1 MKYIGPDFC
10 NITSLLTDEEL
21 LIQKTANQF
30 VTEEFNP
37 IVNEY
42 YEKGSF
48 PLDLIPKMGELGFFG
63 ATLPKKYG
71 GSEITSTAYGLIMQE
86 LEKGD
91 SGLRSVCSVQGSL
104 VMFPIYQYG
113 TEEQKEKWLPLL
125 AAGKAVGCFGLT
137 ESNHGS
143 DPAGMLTRA
152 KRDGDDWIINGSKMW
167 ITNGSIA
174 DIAVVWARDEDNVIR
189 GFLLEKGMDG
199 FTSSNIH
206 GKMSLRASIT
216 SELFMKDVRV
226 SDANRLPNIEG
237 LKGPLSCLTQARYSI
252 AWGVIGA
259 AIDCYEV
266 ALSYSKDRKQFSKPI
281 AGFQLTQ
288 QKLVYMIEEIT
299 KAQLLALQL
308 ARLKDSGDLDFSHI
322 SLGKK
327 NNVAIARKC
336 AQLGREILGGNGIMD
351 DYPMMR
357 HMMNLETV
365 YTYEGTHEI
374 HTLIIGQKITD
385 IPAFE

>member
-1 MKYIGPDFC
+1 MKYLGPDFC

-30 VTEEFNP
+30 VAEEFNP

-113 TEEQKEKWLPLL
+113 TDEQKEKWLPLL
-125 AAGKAVGCFGLT
+125 ASGKAIGCFGLT

>member
-30 VTEEFNP
+30 VAEEFNP

-113 TEEQKEKWLPLL
+113 TDEQKEKWLPLL
-125 AAGKAVGCFGLT
+125 ASGKAIGCFGLT

-259 AIDCYEV
+259 AVDCYEV

>member
-10 NITSLLTDEEL
+10 NVSSLLTDEEL

-30 VTEEFNP
+30 VEKEFNP

-42 YEKGSF
+42 YDKGSF

-63 ATLPKKYG
+63 ATLPKEFG
-71 GSEITSTAYGLIMQE
+71 GSEISSTAYGLIMHE

-91 SGLRSVCSVQGSL
+91 SGLRSVCSVQGGL
-104 VMFPIYQYG
+104 VMYPIHQYG
-113 TEEQKEKWLPLL
+113 TDEQKKKWLPKL
-125 AAGKAVGCFGLT
+125 AAGKAIGCFGLT
-137 ESNHGS
+137 EANHGS
-143 DPAGMLTRA
+143 DPGGMLTKA
-152 KRDGDDWIINGSKMW
+152 KKDGDDWIINGSKMW

-174 DIAVVWARDEDNVIR
+174 DVAVVWAKDEEDVVR
-189 GFLLEKGMDG
+189 GFLIEKGTAG
-199 FTSSNIH
+199 FSSSDIH

-226 SDANRLPNIEG
+226 PDSNRLPGVKG

-252 AWGVIGA
+252 VWGTIGA
-259 AIDCYEV
+259 AVDCYEV
-266 ALSYSKDRKQFSKPI
+266 ALNYSKERKQFSKPI

-288 QKLVYMIEEIT
+288 KKLAYMIQEIS
-299 KAQLLALQL
+299 KAQLLAIQL
-308 ARLKDSGDLDFSHI
+308 GRLKDNNQLDFSHI

-327 NNVAIARKC
+327 NNVAIARDC
-336 AQLGREILGGNGIMD
+336 ARLAREILGGNGIMD
-351 DYPMMR
+351 DYSVMR

-374 HTLIIGQKITD
+374 HTLIIGQKITGE
-385 IPAFE
+385 PAFE

>member
-30 VTEEFNP
+30 VEKEFNP

-42 YEKGSF
+42 YDKGLF
-48 PLDLIPKMGELGFFG
+48 PLDLIPKMGKLGFFG
-63 ATLPKKYG
+63 ATLPKEFG
-71 GSEITSTAYGLIMQE
+71 GSEISSTAYGLIMHE

-91 SGLRSVCSVQGSL
+91 SGLRSVCSVQGGL
-104 VMFPIYQYG
+104 VMYPIHQYG
-113 TEEQKEKWLPLL
+113 TDEQKKKWLPKL
-125 AAGKAVGCFGLT
+125 AAGKAIGCFGLT
-137 ESNHGS
+137 EANHGS
-143 DPAGMLTRA
+143 DPGGMLTKA
-152 KRDGDDWIINGSKMW
+152 KKDGNDWIINGSKMW

-174 DIAVVWARDEDNVIR
+174 DVAVVWAKDEQDVVR
-189 GFLLEKGMDG
+189 GFLIEKGTEG
-199 FTSSNIH
+199 FSSSDIH

-216 SELFMKDVRV
+216 SELFMKDVRIPD
-226 SDANRLPNIEG
+226 SNRLPGVEG

-252 AWGVIGA
+252 AWGTIGA
-259 AIDCYEV
+259 AVDCYEV
-266 ALSYSKDRKQFSKPI
+266 ALNYSKERKQFSKPI

-288 QKLVYMIEEIT
+288 KKLAYMIQEIS
-299 KAQLLALQL
+299 KAQLLAIQL
-308 ARLKDSGDLDFSHI
+308 GKLKDNNQLDFSHI

-327 NNVAIARKC
+327 NNVAIARDC
-336 AQLGREILGGNGIMD
+336 ARLAREILGANGIMD
-351 DYPMMR
+351 DYSVMR

-374 HTLIIGQKITD
+374 HTLIIGQKITGE
-385 IPAFE
+385 PAFE

>member
-63 ATLPKKYG
+63 ATLPKKYV

-174 DIAVVWARDEDNVIR
+174 DVAVVWARDEDDVIR

-252 AWGVIGA
+252 VWGVIGA

-266 ALSYSKDRKQFSKPI
+266 ALSYGKDRKQFSKPI

-288 QKLVYMIEEIT
+288 QKLVYMIQEIT

-374 HTLIIGQKITD
+374 HTLILGQKITD

>member
-10 NITSLLTDEEL
+10 NINSLLTDEEL

-48 PLDLIPKMGELGFFG
+48 PMDLIPKMGELGFFG

-71 GSEITSTAYGLIMQE
+71 GSEITNTAYGLIMQE

-104 VMFPIYQYG
+104 VMFPIYKYG
-113 TEEQKEKWLPLL
+113 TDKQKEKWLPLL
-125 AAGKAVGCFGLT
+125 AAGKAIGCFGLT

-143 DPAGMLTRA
+143 DPSGMLTRA

-174 DIAVVWARDEDNVIR
+174 DIAVVWARDEDNIIR

-199 FTSSNIH
+199 FTSSDIH

-226 SDANRLPNIEG
+226 SDANRLPDIEG

-308 ARLKDSGDLDFSHI
+308 ARLKDSGDLEPAHI

-374 HTLIIGQKITD
+374 HTLIIGQKITG

>member
-30 VTEEFNP
+30 VAEEFNP

-113 TEEQKEKWLPLL
+113 TDEQKEKWLPLL
-125 AAGKAVGCFGLT
+125 ASGKAIGCFGLT

-174 DIAVVWARDEDNVIR
+174 DIAVVWARDEDNIIR
-189 GFLLEKGMDG
+189 GFLLEKGIDG

-266 ALSYSKDRKQFSKPI
+266 ALSYGKDRKQFSKPI

>member
-30 VTEEFNP
+30 VAEEFNP

-113 TEEQKEKWLPLL
+113 SDEQKEKWLPLL
-125 AAGKAVGCFGLT
+125 ASGKAIGCFGLT

-174 DIAVVWARDEDNVIR
+174 DIAVVWARDEDDVIR

>member
-21 LIQKTANQF
+21 LIQKTTNQF
-30 VTEEFNP
+30 VEKEFNP

-42 YEKGSF
+42 YDKGSF

-63 ATLPKKYG
+63 ATLPKEFG
-71 GSEITSTAYGLIMQE
+71 GSEISSTAYGLIMHE

-91 SGLRSVCSVQGSL
+91 SGLRSVCSVQGGL
-104 VMFPIYQYG
+104 VMYPIHQYG
-113 TEEQKEKWLPLL
+113 TDEQKKKWLPKL
-125 AAGKAVGCFGLT
+125 AAGTAIGCFGLT
-137 ESNHGS
+137 EANHGS
-143 DPAGMLTRA
+143 DPGGMLTKA

-174 DIAVVWARDEDNVIR
+174 DVAVVWAKDEEGIVR
-189 GFLLEKGMDG
+189 GFLIEKGTKG
-199 FTSSNIH
+199 FSSSDIH

-216 SELFMKDVRV
+216 SELFMKDVRIPD
-226 SDANRLPNIEG
+226 SNRLPGVEG

-252 AWGVIGA
+252 AWGTIGA
-259 AIDCYEV
+259 AVDCYEV
-266 ALSYSKDRKQFSKPI
+266 ALNYSKERKQFSKPI

-288 QKLVYMIEEIT
+288 KKLAYMIQEIS
-299 KAQLLALQL
+299 KAQLLAIQL
-308 ARLKDSGDLDFSHI
+308 GKLKDNNQLDFSHI

-327 NNVAIARKC
+327 NNVAIARDC
-336 AQLGREILGGNGIMD
+336 ARLAREILGANGIMD
-351 DYPMMR
+351 DYSVMR

-374 HTLIIGQKITD
+374 HTLIIGQKITGE
-385 IPAFE
+385 PAFE

>member
-30 VTEEFNP
+30 VEKEFNP

-42 YEKGSF
+42 YDKGSF

-63 ATLPKKYG
+63 ATLPKEFG
-71 GSEITSTAYGLIMQE
+71 GSEISSTAYGLIMHE

-91 SGLRSVCSVQGSL
+91 SGLRSVCSVQGGL
-104 VMFPIYQYG
+104 VMYPIHQYG
-113 TEEQKEKWLPLL
+113 TDEQKKKWLPKL
-125 AAGKAVGCFGLT
+125 AAGTAIGCFGLT
-137 ESNHGS
+137 EANHGS
-143 DPAGMLTRA
+143 DPGGMLTKA

-174 DIAVVWARDEDNVIR
+174 DVAVVWAKDEEGIVR
-189 GFLLEKGMDG
+189 GFLIEKGTKG
-199 FTSSNIH
+199 FSSSDIH

-216 SELFMKDVRV
+216 SELFMKDVRIPD
-226 SDANRLPNIEG
+226 SNRLPGVEG

-252 AWGVIGA
+252 AWGTIGSA
-259 AIDCYEV
+259 VDCYEV
-266 ALSYSKDRKQFSKPI
+266 ALNYSKERKQFSKPI

-288 QKLVYMIEEIT
+288 KKLAYMIQEIS
-299 KAQLLALQL
+299 KAQLLAIQL
-308 ARLKDSGDLDFSHI
+308 GKLKDNNQLDFSHI

-327 NNVAIARKC
+327 NNVAIARDC
-336 AQLGREILGGNGIMD
+336 ARLAREILGANGIMD
-351 DYPMMR
+351 DYSVMR

-374 HTLIIGQKITD
+374 HTLIIGQKITGE
-385 IPAFE
+385 PAFE

>member
-174 DIAVVWARDEDNVIR
+174 DVAVVWARDEDDVIR

-252 AWGVIGA
+252 VWGVIGA

-266 ALSYSKDRKQFSKPI
+266 ALSYGKDRKQFSKPI

-288 QKLVYMIEEIT
+288 QKLVYMIQEIT

-374 HTLIIGQKITD
+374 HTLILGQKITD
-385 IPAFE
+385 IAAFE

>member
-30 VTEEFNP
+30 VAEEFNP

-113 TEEQKEKWLPLL
+113 TDEQKEKWLPLL

-174 DIAVVWARDEDNVIR
+174 DIAVVWARDEDDVIR
-189 GFLLEKGMDG
+189 GFLIEKGMDG

>member
-30 VTEEFNP
+30 VAEEFNP

-113 TEEQKEKWLPLL
+113 TDEQKEKWLPLL

-152 KRDGDDWIINGSKMW
+152 KRDGDDWIINGLKMW

-174 DIAVVWARDEDNVIR
+174 DIAVVWARDEDDVVR

-259 AIDCYEV
+259 AVDCYEV

-374 HTLIIGQKITD
+374 HTLILGQKITD

>member
-21 LIQKTANQF
+21 LIQKTTNQF
-30 VTEEFNP
+30 VEKEFNP

-42 YEKGSF
+42 YDKGSF

-63 ATLPKKYG
+63 ATLPKEFG
-71 GSEITSTAYGLIMQE
+71 GSEISSTAYGLIMHE

-91 SGLRSVCSVQGSL
+91 SGLRSVCSVQGGL
-104 VMFPIYQYG
+104 VMYPIHQYG
-113 TEEQKEKWLPLL
+113 TDEQKKKWLPKL
-125 AAGKAVGCFGLT
+125 AAGTAIGCFGLT
-137 ESNHGS
+137 EANHGS
-143 DPAGMLTRA
+143 DPGGMLTKA
-152 KRDGDDWIINGSKMW
+152 KKAGDDWIINGSKMW

-174 DIAVVWARDEDNVIR
+174 DVAVVWAKDEEGIVR
-189 GFLLEKGMDG
+189 GFLIEKGTKG
-199 FTSSNIH
+199 FSSSDIH

-216 SELFMKDVRV
+216 SELFMKDVRIPD
-226 SDANRLPNIEG
+226 SNRLPGVEG

-252 AWGVIGA
+252 AWGTIGSA
-259 AIDCYEV
+259 VDCYEV
-266 ALSYSKDRKQFSKPI
+266 ALNYSKERKQFSKRI

-288 QKLVYMIEEIT
+288 KKLAYMIQEIS
-299 KAQLLALQL
+299 KAQLLAIQL
-308 ARLKDSGDLDFSHI
+308 GKLKDNNQLDFSHI

-327 NNVAIARKC
+327 NNVAIARDC
-336 AQLGREILGGNGIMD
+336 ARLAREILGANGIMD
-351 DYPMMR
+351 DYSVMR

-374 HTLIIGQKITD
+374 HTLIIGQKITGE
-385 IPAFE
+385 PAFE

>member
-30 VTEEFNP
+30 VEKEFNP

-42 YEKGSF
+42 YDKGSF

-63 ATLPKKYG
+63 ATLPKEFG
-71 GSEITSTAYGLIMQE
+71 GSEISSTAYGLIMHE

-91 SGLRSVCSVQGSL
+91 SGLRSVCSVQGGL
-104 VMFPIYQYG
+104 VMYPIHQYG
-113 TEEQKEKWLPLL
+113 TDEQKKKWLPKL
-125 AAGKAVGCFGLT
+125 AAGTAIGCFGLT
-137 ESNHGS
+137 EANHGS
-143 DPAGMLTRA
+143 DPGGMLTKA

-174 DIAVVWARDEDNVIR
+174 DIAVVWAKDEEGIVR
-189 GFLLEKGMDG
+189 GFLIEKGTKG
-199 FTSSNIH
+199 FSSSDIH

-226 SDANRLPNIEG
+226 PDANRLPGVEG

-252 AWGVIGA
+252 AWGTIGA
-259 AIDCYEV
+259 AVDCYEV
-266 ALSYSKDRKQFSKPI
+266 ALNYSKERKQFSKPI

-288 QKLVYMIEEIT
+288 KKLAYMIQEIS
-299 KAQLLALQL
+299 KAQLLAIQL
-308 ARLKDSGDLDFSHI
+308 GKLKDNNQLDFSHI

-327 NNVAIARKC
+327 NNVAIARDC
-336 AQLGREILGGNGIMD
+336 ARLAREILGANGIMD
-351 DYPMMR
+351 DYSVMR

-374 HTLIIGQKITD
+374 HTLIIGQKITGE
-385 IPAFE
+385 PAFE

>member
-30 VTEEFNP
+30 VEQEFNP

-63 ATLPKKYG
+63 ATLPKEFG
-71 GSEITSTAYGLIMQE
+71 GSEISSTAYGLIMHE

-91 SGLRSVCSVQGSL
+91 SGLRSVCSVQGGL
-104 VMFPIYQYG
+104 VMYPIHQYG
-113 TEEQKEKWLPLL
+113 TDEQKDKWLPKL
-125 AAGKAVGCFGLT
+125 AAGTAIGCFGLT
-137 ESNHGS
+137 EANHGS
-143 DPAGMLTRA
+143 DPGGMLTKA

-174 DIAVVWARDEDNVIR
+174 DVAVVWAEDEEGIVR
-189 GFLLEKGMDG
+189 GFLIEKDTKG
-199 FTSSNIH
+199 FSSSDIH

-216 SELFMKDVRV
+216 SELFMKDVRIPD
-226 SDANRLPNIEG
+226 SNRLPGVEG

-252 AWGVIGA
+252 AWGAIGA
-259 AIDCYEV
+259 AVDCYEV
-266 ALSYSKDRKQFSKPI
+266 ALNYSKERKQFSKPI

-288 QKLVYMIEEIT
+288 KKLAHMIQEIT
-299 KAQLLALQL
+299 KAQLLAIQL
-308 ARLKDSGDLDFSHI
+308 GNLKDNNQLDFSHI

-327 NNVAIARKC
+327 NNVAIARDC
-336 AQLGREILGGNGIMD
+336 ARLAREILGGNGIMD
-351 DYPMMR
+351 DYSVMR

-374 HTLIIGQKITD
+374 HTLIIGQKITGE
-385 IPAFE
+385 PAFE

>member
-30 VTEEFNP
+30 VAEEFNP

-113 TEEQKEKWLPLL
+113 TDEQKEKWLPLL
-125 AAGKAVGCFGLT
+125 ATGKAVGCFGLT

-174 DIAVVWARDEDNVIR
+174 DIAVVWARDEDDVVR

-259 AIDCYEV
+259 AVDCYEV

-374 HTLIIGQKITD
+374 HTLILGQKITD

>member
-10 NITSLLTDEEL
+10 NISSLLTDEEL

-30 VTEEFNP
+30 VEKEFNP

-42 YEKGSF
+42 YDKGSF

-63 ATLPKKYG
+63 ATLPKEFG
-71 GSEITSTAYGLIMQE
+71 GSEISSTAYGLIMHE

-91 SGLRSVCSVQGSL
+91 SGLRSVCSVQGGL
-104 VMFPIYQYG
+104 VMYPIHQYG
-113 TEEQKEKWLPLL
+113 TDEQKKKWLPKL
-125 AAGKAVGCFGLT
+125 AAGKAIGCFGLT
-137 ESNHGS
+137 EANHGS
-143 DPAGMLTRA
+143 DPGGMLTKA
-152 KRDGDDWIINGSKMW
+152 KKDGNDWIINGSKMW

-174 DIAVVWARDEDNVIR
+174 DVAVVWAKDEQDVVR
-189 GFLLEKGMDG
+189 GFLIEKGTEG
-199 FTSSNIH
+199 FSSSDIH

-226 SDANRLPNIEG
+226 PDSNRLPGVEG

-252 AWGVIGA
+252 AWGTIGA
-259 AIDCYEV
+259 AVDCYEV
-266 ALSYSKDRKQFSKPI
+266 ALNYSKERKQFSKPI

-288 QKLVYMIEEIT
+288 KKLAYMIQEIS
-299 KAQLLALQL
+299 KAQLLAIQL
-308 ARLKDSGDLDFSHI
+308 GKLKDNNQLDFSHI

-327 NNVAIARKC
+327 NNVAIARNC
-336 AQLGREILGGNGIMD
+336 ARLAREILGGNGIMD
-351 DYPMMR
+351 DYSVMR

-374 HTLIIGQKITD
+374 HTLIIGQKITGE
-385 IPAFE
+385 PAFE

>member
-174 DIAVVWARDEDNVIR
+174 DVAVVWARDEDDVIR

-237 LKGPLSCLTQARYSI
+237 LKGPYSCLTQARYSI
-252 AWGVIGA
+252 VWGVIGA

-266 ALSYSKDRKQFSKPI
+266 ALSYGKDRKQFSKPI

-288 QKLVYMIEEIT
+288 QKLVYMIQEIT

-374 HTLIIGQKITD
+374 HTLILGQKITD

>member
-30 VTEEFNP
+30 VEKEFNP

-42 YEKGSF
+42 YDKGSF

-63 ATLPKKYG
+63 ATLPKEFG
-71 GSEITSTAYGLIMQE
+71 GSEISSTAYGLIMHE

-91 SGLRSVCSVQGSL
+91 SGLRSVCSVQGGL
-104 VMFPIYQYG
+104 VMYPIHQYG
-113 TEEQKEKWLPLL
+113 TDEQKKKWLPKL
-125 AAGKAVGCFGLT
+125 AAGTAIGCFGLT
-137 ESNHGS
+137 EANHGS
-143 DPAGMLTRA
+143 DPGGMLTKA

-174 DIAVVWARDEDNVIR
+174 DVAVVWAKDEEGIVR
-189 GFLLEKGMDG
+189 GFLIEKGTKG
-199 FTSSNIH
+199 FSSSDIH

-226 SDANRLPNIEG
+226 PDSSRLPGVEG

-252 AWGVIGA
+252 AWGTIGSA
-259 AIDCYEV
+259 VDCYEV
-266 ALSYSKDRKQFSKPI
+266 ALNYSKERKQFSKPI

-288 QKLVYMIEEIT
+288 KKLAYMIQEIS
-299 KAQLLALQL
+299 KAQLLAIQL
-308 ARLKDSGDLDFSHI
+308 GKLKDNNQLDFSHI

-327 NNVAIARKC
+327 NNVAIARDC
-336 AQLGREILGGNGIMD
+336 ARLAREILGANGIMD
-351 DYPMMR
+351 DYSVMR

-374 HTLIIGQKITD
+374 HTLIIGQKITGE
-385 IPAFE
+385 PAFE

>member
-30 VTEEFNP
+30 VAEEFNP

-113 TEEQKEKWLPLL
+113 TDEQKEKWLPLL

-174 DIAVVWARDEDNVIR
+174 DIAVVWARDEDDVVR

-259 AIDCYEV
+259 AVDCYEV

>member
-10 NITSLLTDEEL
+10 DITSLLTDEEL
-21 LIQKTANQF
+21 LIQKTANEF
-30 VTEEFNP
+30 VTKEFLP
-37 IVNEY
+37 LVNEY

-48 PLDLIPKMGELGFFG
+48 PTKLIPIMGDLGFFG

-71 GSEITSTAYGLIMQE
+71 GSEISSTAYGLIMQE

-91 SGLRSVCSVQGSL
+91 SGLRSVCSVQGGL
-104 VMFPIYQYG
+104 VMYPIHAYG
-113 TEEQKEKWLPLL
+113 SEEQKSKWLPKL

-143 DPAGMLTRA
+143 DPGGMTTKA
-152 KRDGDDWIINGSKMW
+152 VKDGNDWIINGSKMW
-167 ITNGSIA
+167 ITNGSIS
-174 DIAVVWARDEDNVIR
+174 DIAIVWAKDEDDIVR
-189 GFLLEKGMDG
+189 GFILEKGMKG
-199 FTSSNIH
+199 FTTTDIH
-206 GKMSLRASIT
+206 GKMSLRCSIT

-226 SDANRLPNIEG
+226 PDSNRLPGIEG

-252 AWGVIGA
+252 VWGTIGA
-259 AIDCYEV
+259 AIDCYET
-266 ALSYSKDRKQFSKPI
+266 ALSYSKDRNQFSKPI

-288 QKLVYMIEEIT
+288 KKLVHMIQEIT
-299 KAQLLALQL
+299 KAQLLSIQL
-308 ARLKDSGDLDFSHI
+308 GKLKDDNTLDFSHI

-327 NNVAIARKC
+327 NNVAMAREC
-336 AQLGREILGGNGIMD
+336 ARSAREILGANGIME
-351 DYPMMR
+351 DYSVMR

-365 YTYEGTHEI
+365 YTYEGTNEI

-385 IPAFE
+385 LPAFE

>member
-1 MKYIGPDFC
+1 
-10 NITSLLTDEEL
+10 
-21 LIQKTANQF
+21 
-30 VTEEFNP
+30 
-37 IVNEY
+37 
-42 YEKGSF
+42 
-48 PLDLIPKMGELGFFG
+48 
-63 ATLPKKYG
+63 
-71 GSEITSTAYGLIMQE
+71 MQE

-113 TEEQKEKWLPLL
+113 TEQQKEKWLPLL

-174 DIAVVWARDEDNVIR
+174 DVAVVWARDEDDVIR

-252 AWGVIGA
+252 VWGVIGA

-266 ALSYSKDRKQFSKPI
+266 ALSYGKDRKQFSKPI

-288 QKLVYMIEEIT
+288 QKLVYMIQEIT

-374 HTLIIGQKITD
+374 HTLILGQKITD

>member
-10 NITSLLTDEEL
+10 DITSLLTDEEL
-21 LIQKTANQF
+21 LIQKTANEF
-30 VTEEFNP
+30 VTKEFLP
-37 IVNEY
+37 LVNEY

-48 PLDLIPKMGELGFFG
+48 PTKLIPVMGELGFFG

-71 GSEITSTAYGLIMQE
+71 GSEISSTAYGLIMQE

-91 SGLRSVCSVQGSL
+91 SGLRSVCSVQGGL
-104 VMFPIYQYG
+104 VMYPIHAYG
-113 TEEQKEKWLPLL
+113 SEEQKSKWLPKL

-143 DPAGMLTRA
+143 DPGGMTTKA
-152 KRDGDDWIINGSKMW
+152 VKDGNDWIINGSKMW
-167 ITNGSIA
+167 ITNGSIS
-174 DIAVVWARDEDNVIR
+174 DIAIVWAKDEDDIVS
-189 GFLLEKGMDG
+189 GFILEKGMKG
-199 FTSSNIH
+199 FTTTDIH
-206 GKMSLRASIT
+206 GKMSLRCSIT

-226 SDANRLPNIEG
+226 PDSNRLPGIEG

-252 AWGVIGA
+252 VWGTIGA
-259 AIDCYEV
+259 AIDCYET
-266 ALSYSKDRKQFSKPI
+266 ALSYSKDRNQFSKPI

-288 QKLVYMIEEIT
+288 KKLVHMIQEIT
-299 KAQLLALQL
+299 KAQLLSIQL
-308 ARLKDSGDLDFSHI
+308 GKLKDDNTLDFSHI

-327 NNVAIARKC
+327 NNVAMAREC
-336 AQLGREILGGNGIMD
+336 ARSAREILGANGIME
-351 DYPMMR
+351 DYSVMR

-365 YTYEGTHEI
+365 YTYEGTNEI

-385 IPAFE
+385 LPAFE

>member
-10 NITSLLTDEEL
+10 DITSLLTDEEL
-21 LIQKTANQF
+21 LIQKTANEF
-30 VTEEFNP
+30 VTKEFLP
-37 IVNEY
+37 LVNEY

-48 PLDLIPKMGELGFFG
+48 PTKLIPVMGELGFFG

-71 GSEITSTAYGLIMQE
+71 GSEISSTAYGLIMQE

-91 SGLRSVCSVQGSL
+91 SGLRSVCSVQGGL
-104 VMFPIYQYG
+104 VMYPIHAYG
-113 TEEQKEKWLPLL
+113 SEEQKSKWLPKL

-143 DPAGMLTRA
+143 DPGGMTTKA
-152 KRDGDDWIINGSKMW
+152 VKDGNDWIINGSKMW
-167 ITNGSIA
+167 ITNGSIS
-174 DIAVVWARDEDNVIR
+174 DIAIVWAKDEDDVVR
-189 GFLLEKGMDG
+189 GFILEKGMKG
-199 FTSSNIH
+199 FTTTDIH
-206 GKMSLRASIT
+206 GKMSLRCSIT

-226 SDANRLPNIEG
+226 PDSNRLPGIEG

-252 AWGVIGA
+252 VWGTIGA
-259 AIDCYEV
+259 AIDCYET
-266 ALSYSKDRKQFSKPI
+266 ALSYSKDRNQFSKPI

-288 QKLVYMIEEIT
+288 KKLVHMIQEIT
-299 KAQLLALQL
+299 KAQLLSIQL
-308 ARLKDSGDLDFSHI
+308 GKLKDDNTLDFSHI

-327 NNVAIARKC
+327 NNVAMAREC
-336 AQLGREILGGNGIMD
+336 ARSAREILGANGIME
-351 DYPMMR
+351 DYSVMR

-365 YTYEGTHEI
+365 YTYEGTNEI

-385 IPAFE
+385 LPAFE

>member
-10 NITSLLTDEEL
+10 DITSLLTDEEL
-21 LIQKTANQF
+21 LIQKTANEF
-30 VTEEFNP
+30 VTKEFLP
-37 IVNEY
+37 LVNEY

-48 PLDLIPKMGELGFFG
+48 PTKLIPVMGELGFFG

-71 GSEITSTAYGLIMQE
+71 GSEISSTAYGLIMQE

-91 SGLRSVCSVQGSL
+91 SGLRSVCSVQGGL
-104 VMFPIYQYG
+104 VMYPIHAYG
-113 TEEQKEKWLPLL
+113 SEEQKSKWLPKL

-143 DPAGMLTRA
+143 DPGGMTTKA
-152 KRDGDDWIINGSKMW
+152 VKDGNDWIINGSKMW
-167 ITNGSIA
+167 ITNGSIS
-174 DIAVVWARDEDNVIR
+174 DIAIVWAKDEDDIVR
-189 GFLLEKGMDG
+189 GFILEKGMKG
-199 FTSSNIH
+199 FTSTDIH
-206 GKMSLRASIT
+206 GKMSLRCSIT

-226 SDANRLPNIEG
+226 PDSNRLPGIEG

-252 AWGVIGA
+252 VWGTIGA
-259 AIDCYEV
+259 AIDCYET
-266 ALSYSKDRKQFSKPI
+266 ALSYSKDRNQFSKPI

-288 QKLVYMIEEIT
+288 KKLVHMIQEIT
-299 KAQLLALQL
+299 KAQLLSIQL
-308 ARLKDSGDLDFSHI
+308 GKLKDDNTLDFSHI

-327 NNVAIARKC
+327 NNVAMAREC
-336 AQLGREILGGNGIMD
+336 ARSAREILGANGIME
-351 DYPMMR
+351 DYSVMR

-365 YTYEGTHEI
+365 YTYEGTNEI

-385 IPAFE
+385 LPAFE

>member
-30 VTEEFNP
+30 VEQEFNP

-63 ATLPKKYG
+63 ATLPKEFG
-71 GSEITSTAYGLIMQE
+71 GSEISSTAYGLIMHE

-91 SGLRSVCSVQGSL
+91 SGLRSVCSVQGGL
-104 VMFPIYQYG
+104 VMYPIHQYG
-113 TEEQKEKWLPLL
+113 TDEQKDKWLPKL
-125 AAGKAVGCFGLT
+125 AAGTAIGCFGLT
-137 ESNHGS
+137 EANHGS
-143 DPAGMLTRA
+143 DPGGMLTKA

-174 DIAVVWARDEDNVIR
+174 DVAVVWAKDEEGIVR
-189 GFLLEKGMDG
+189 GFLIEKDTKG
-199 FTSSNIH
+199 FSSSDIH

-216 SELFMKDVRV
+216 SELFMKDVRIPD
-226 SDANRLPNIEG
+226 SNRLPGVEG

-252 AWGVIGA
+252 AWGAIGA
-259 AIDCYEV
+259 AVDCYEV
-266 ALSYSKDRKQFSKPI
+266 ALNYSKERKQFSKPI

-288 QKLVYMIEEIT
+288 KKLANMIQEIT
-299 KAQLLALQL
+299 KAQLLAIQL
-308 ARLKDSGDLDFSHI
+308 GNLKDNNQLDFSHI

-327 NNVAIARKC
+327 NNVAIARDC
-336 AQLGREILGGNGIMD
+336 ARLAREILGGNGIMD
-351 DYPMMR
+351 DYSVMR

-374 HTLIIGQKITD
+374 HTLIIGQKITGE
-385 IPAFE
+385 PAFE

>member
-30 VTEEFNP
+30 VEKEFNP

-42 YEKGSF
+42 YDKGSF

-63 ATLPKKYG
+63 ATLPKEFG
-71 GSEITSTAYGLIMQE
+71 GSEISSTAYGLIMHE

-91 SGLRSVCSVQGSL
+91 SGLRSVCSVQGGL
-104 VMFPIYQYG
+104 VMYPIHQYG
-113 TEEQKEKWLPLL
+113 TDEQKKKWLPKL
-125 AAGKAVGCFGLT
+125 AAGTAIGCFGLT
-137 ESNHGS
+137 EANHGS
-143 DPAGMLTRA
+143 DPGGMLTKA

-174 DIAVVWARDEDNVIR
+174 DVAVVWAKDEEGIVR
-189 GFLLEKGMDG
+189 GFLIEKGTKG
-199 FTSSNIH
+199 FSSSDIH

-216 SELFMKDVRV
+216 SELFMKDVRIPD
-226 SDANRLPNIEG
+226 SSRLPGVEG

-252 AWGVIGA
+252 AWGTIGSA
-259 AIDCYEV
+259 VDCYEV
-266 ALSYSKDRKQFSKPI
+266 ALNYSKERKQFSKPI

-288 QKLVYMIEEIT
+288 KKLAYMIQEIS
-299 KAQLLALQL
+299 KAQLLAIQL
-308 ARLKDSGDLDFSHI
+308 GKLKDNNQLDFSHI

-327 NNVAIARKC
+327 NNVAIARDC
-336 AQLGREILGGNGIMD
+336 ARLAREILGANGIMD
-351 DYPMMR
+351 DYSVMR

-374 HTLIIGQKITD
+374 HTLIIGQKITGE
-385 IPAFE
+385 PAFE

>member
-30 VTEEFNP
+30 VAEEFNP

-125 AAGKAVGCFGLT
+125 ASGKAIGCFGLT

>member
-21 LIQKTANQF
+21 LIQKTTNQF
-30 VTEEFNP
+30 VEKEFNP

-42 YEKGSF
+42 YDKGSF

-63 ATLPKKYG
+63 ATLPKEFG
-71 GSEITSTAYGLIMQE
+71 GSEISSTAYGLIMHE

-91 SGLRSVCSVQGSL
+91 SGLRSVCSVQGGL
-104 VMFPIYQYG
+104 VMYPIHQYG
-113 TEEQKEKWLPLL
+113 TDEQKKKWLPKL
-125 AAGKAVGCFGLT
+125 AAGTAIGCFGLT
-137 ESNHGS
+137 EANHGS
-143 DPAGMLTRA
+143 DPGGMLTKA

-174 DIAVVWARDEDNVIR
+174 DVAVVWAKDEEGIVR
-189 GFLLEKGMDG
+189 GFLIEKGTKG
-199 FTSSNIH
+199 FSSSDIH

-216 SELFMKDVRV
+216 SELFMKDVRIPD
-226 SDANRLPNIEG
+226 SSRLPGVEG

-252 AWGVIGA
+252 AWGTIGSA
-259 AIDCYEV
+259 VDCYEV
-266 ALSYSKDRKQFSKPI
+266 ALNYSKERKQFSKPI

-288 QKLVYMIEEIT
+288 KKLAYMIQEIS
-299 KAQLLALQL
+299 KAQLLAIQL
-308 ARLKDSGDLDFSHI
+308 GKLKDNNQLDFSHI

-327 NNVAIARKC
+327 NNVAIARDC
-336 AQLGREILGGNGIMD
+336 ARLAREILGANGIMD
-351 DYPMMR
+351 DYSVMR

-374 HTLIIGQKITD
+374 HTLIIGQKITGE
-385 IPAFE
+385 PAFE

>member
-30 VTEEFNP
+30 VAEEFNP

-71 GSEITSTAYGLIMQE
+71 GSEISSTAYGLIMQE

-104 VMFPIYQYG
+104 VMFPIYKYG
-113 TEEQKEKWLPLL
+113 TEQQKEKWLPLL

-174 DIAVVWARDEDNVIR
+174 DVAVVWARDEEGVIR

-199 FTSSNIH
+199 FSSSDIH

-226 SDANRLPNIEG
+226 SDSNRLPDIKG

-299 KAQLLALQL
+299 KAQLLALQI
-308 ARLKDSGDLDFSHI
+308 ARLKDSGDLEFAHI

-374 HTLIIGQKITD
+374 HTLILGQKITGL
-385 IPAFE
+385 PAFE

>member
-30 VTEEFNP
+30 VAEEFNP

-48 PLDLIPKMGELGFFG
+48 PLDLISKMGELGFFG

-104 VMFPIYQYG
+104 VMSPIYQYG
-113 TEEQKEKWLPLL
+113 TDKQKDKWLPLL

-174 DIAVVWARDEDNVIR
+174 DIAVVWARDEDDIIR

-374 HTLIIGQKITD
+374 HTLILGQKITD